1 MCKFACKYS
10 CEFALFCKSF
20 RGELVAVKSIFSKN
34 NIFIRM
40 RSISPALR
48 WALVGF
54 CFSMLGNQ
62 AYEGSVLPS
71 IIIVGLPAWVIGF
84 RKTFMTVADFLSPC
98 SGWIVDKLGGFR
110 ALAMTEGVE
119 GVLSLLP
126 LLMPYNSLAWKWSLV
141 ALSCALLITGQ
152 VIDIASEVFE
162 VDAAGGDDGM
172 IVNYS
177 GIVSVLAS
185 VTGTLLGSPLG
196 SWIASWSIPA
206 VLIFSSVTSFAACAT
221 RFIMKQDIAQASN
234 EVEGASQDVENE
246 SQAISEEGEVSQV
259 SQENDVDSKSTSNKS
274 AAKQSA
280 NSLLKSKIML
290 LAGSLLVAF
299 IPACSVSYILLGLG
313 NQYGSKSLTILYIF
327 TGVGSVLASV
337 LYAHSSQKLGLRK
350 VAILGIA
357 VSLVAYCLMFSSL
370 LPVMWVAFFLEAIGG
385 MLLVEPIIVARQI
398 LFKGSSLAKFS
409 GWARLAFAIGAT
421 SGSWIGFIFSSALQ
435 WHLLP
440 ILALIFTAGLLAVLP
455 QLPNTSYARD

>member
-1 MCKFACKYS
+1 M
-10 CEFALFCKSF
+10 
-20 RGELVAVKSIFSKN
+20 KSIFSKN

-126 LLMPYNSLAWKWSLV
+126 LLMFGSSAWKWSLV

-221 RFIMKQDIAQASN
+221 RFIMKQDIAQASC
-234 EVEGASQDVENE
+234 EVEEVSQDVENE

-259 SQENDVDSKSTSNKS
+259 SQVSKENDVDSKSTSNKS

-280 NSLLKSKIML
+280 NPSLKSKIML

-299 IPACSVSYILLGLG
+299 IPACSVSYILLGIG
-313 NQYGSKSLTILYIF
+313 KQYGSNSLTILYIF

-357 VSLVAYCLMFSSL
+357 VSLAAYCLMFINL
-370 LPVMWVAFFLEAIGG
+370 LPMMCFAFLLEAIGG

-398 LFKGSSLAKFS
+398 LFKGSALAKFS

-421 SGSWIGFIFSSALQ
+421 TGSWIGFAFSSTFQ
-435 WHLLP
+435 WQLLP
-440 ILALIFTAGLLAVLP
+440 ILALIFTAGLLVVLP
-455 QLPNTSYARD
+455 QLPNMSYAD

>member
-1 MCKFACKYS
+1 M
-10 CEFALFCKSF
+10 
-20 RGELVAVKSIFSKN
+20 KSIFSKN

-126 LLMPYNSLAWKWSLV
+126 LLMFGSPAWKWSLV

-221 RFIMKQDIAQASN
+221 RFIMKQDIAQASCV
-234 EVEGASQDVENE
+234 VEGASQDVENE

-259 SQENDVDSKSTSNKS
+259 SQENDVDNKSTV
-274 AAKQSA
+274 KQSA
-280 NSLLKSKIML
+280 NPLLKSKIML

-313 NQYGSKSLTILYIF
+313 KQYGSNSLTILYIF
-327 TGVGSVLASV
+327 AGVGSVLASV

-357 VSLVAYCLMFSSL
+357 VSLLAYCLMFINL
-370 LPVMWVAFFLEAIGG
+370 LPMMCFAFLLEAIGG

-398 LFKGSSLAKFS
+398 LFKGSTLAKFS

-421 SGSWIGFIFSSALQ
+421 TGSWIGFAFSSTFQ
-435 WHLLP
+435 WQLLP
-440 ILALIFTAGLLAVLP
+440 ILALIFTAGLLVVLP
-455 QLPNTSYARD
+455 QLPNTSYAVLA

>member
-1 MCKFACKYS
+1 M
-10 CEFALFCKSF
+10 
-20 RGELVAVKSIFSKN
+20 KSIFSKN

-126 LLMPYNSLAWKWSLV
+126 LLMLGSPAWKWSLV

-177 GIVSVLAS
+177 GIVSILAS
-185 VTGTLLGSPLG
+185 ITGTLLGSPLG

-221 RFIMKQDIAQASN
+221 RFIMKQDIAQASC
-234 EVEGASQDVENE
+234 EVAEAQQEVENE
-246 SQAISEEGEVSQV
+246 SQELQESQTEL
-259 SQENDVDSKSTSNKS
+259 ENKADSKSADNQSKV
-274 AAKQSA
+274 KQSA
-280 NSLLKSKIML
+280 NPLLKSKIML

-299 IPACSVSYILLGLG
+299 IPACSVSYILLGIG
-313 NQYGSKSLTILYIF
+313 KQYGSESLTILYIF

-357 VSLVAYCLMFSSL
+357 VSLLAYCFMFINL
-370 LPVMWVAFFLEAIGG
+370 LPIMCFAFLLEAIGG

-398 LFKGSSLAKFS
+398 LFKGSTLAKFS

-421 SGSWIGFIFSSALQ
+421 TGSWIGFAFSSTFQ
-435 WHLLP
+435 WQLLP
-440 ILALIFTAGLLAVLP
+440 ILALIFTAGLLVVLP
-455 QLPNTSYARD
+455 QLPNTSYAD

>member
-1 MCKFACKYS
+1 M
-10 CEFALFCKSF
+10 
-20 RGELVAVKSIFSKN
+20 KSIFSKN

-110 ALAMTEGVE
+110 ALAMAEGVE

-126 LLMPYNSLAWKWSLV
+126 LLMFGSPVWKWSLV

-185 VTGTLLGSPLG
+185 ITGTLLGSPLG

-206 VLIFSSVTSFAACAT
+206 VLIFSSVTSFAACVT

-234 EVEGASQDVENE
+234 EVEEASQDVEEASQHLQEESLENE
-246 SQAISEEGEVSQV
+246 VA
-259 SQENDVDSKSTSNKS
+259 NKS

-280 NSLLKSKIML
+280 SPSLKSKIML

-299 IPACSVSYILLGLG
+299 IPACSVSYILLGIG
-313 NQYGSKSLTILYIF
+313 KQYSSQSLTILYIF

-357 VSLVAYCLMFSSL
+357 VSLLAYCLMFINL
-370 LPVMWVAFFLEAIGG
+370 LPMMCFAFFLQAIGG

-398 LFKGSSLAKFS
+398 LFKGSTLAKFS

-421 SGSWIGFIFSSALQ
+421 TGSWIGFVFSSLLQ
-435 WHLLP
+435 WQLLP
-440 ILALIFTAGLLAVLP
+440 ILALIFTAGLLVVLP
-455 QLPNTSYARD
+455 QLPNTRYAD

>member
-1 MCKFACKYS
+1 
-10 CEFALFCKSF
+10 
-20 RGELVAVKSIFSKN
+20 
-34 NIFIRM
+34 M

-48 WALVGF
+48 WALIGF

-126 LLMPYNSLAWKWSLV
+126 LLMLGSPAWKWSLV

-221 RFIMKQDIAQASN
+221 RFIMKQDISQASC
-234 EVEGASQDVENE
+234 EVEQEVQASCEVDEVSNERVVESPESQD
-246 SQAISEEGEVSQV
+246 
-259 SQENDVDSKSTSNKS
+259 SQEKQENQENQEKQTELENISDSKSASKQSTSNQSTIKKS
-274 AAKQSA
+274 ANPS
-280 NSLLKSKIML
+280 LKSKIML
-290 LAGSLLVAF
+290 LLGSLLVAF
-299 IPACSVSYILLGLG
+299 IPACSVSYILLGIG
-313 NQYGSKSLTILYIF
+313 KQYTSNSLTILYIF

-350 VAILGIA
+350 VAILGIV
-357 VSLVAYCLMFSSL
+357 VSLAAYCLMFINL
-370 LPVMWVAFFLEAIGG
+370 LPMMCFAFLLEAIGG

-398 LFKGSSLAKFS
+398 LFKGSTLAKFS

-421 SGSWIGFIFSSALQ
+421 SGSWIGFAFSSTFQ
-435 WHLLP
+435 WQFLP
-440 ILALIFTAGLLAVLP
+440 ILALIFTAGLLVVLP
-455 QLPNTSYARD
+455 QLPNTSYATD

>member
-1 MCKFACKYS
+1 MKAIGK
-10 CEFALFCKSF
+10 
-20 RGELVAVKSIFSKN
+20 RN

-119 GVLSLLP
+119 GVLGLLP
-126 LLMPYNSLAWKWSLV
+126 LLMLGSPAWKWSLV

-162 VDAAGGDDGM
+162 VDAAGGDDSM

-177 GIVSVLAS
+177 GIVSILAS
-185 VTGTLLGSPLG
+185 ITGTLLGSPLG

-221 RFIMKQDIAQASN
+221 RFIMKQDIAQASCVEE
-234 EVEGASQDVENE
+234 EVPQDAEEVSQE
-246 SQAISEEGEVSQV
+246 SQATQV
-259 SQENDVDSKSTSNKS
+259 NSIDSKSTD
-274 AAKQSA
+274 KQST
-280 NSLLKSKIML
+280 NPSLKSKIML

-299 IPACSVSYILLGLG
+299 IPACSVSYILLGIG
-313 NQYGSKSLTILYIF
+313 KQYSSQSLTILYIF

-357 VSLVAYCLMFSSL
+357 VSLLAYCLMFINL
-370 LPVMWVAFFLEAIGG
+370 LPMMCFAFFLQAIGG

-398 LFKGSSLAKFS
+398 LFKGSALAKFS

-421 SGSWIGFIFSSALQ
+421 TGSWIGFAFSSTCQ
-435 WHLLP
+435 WQLLP
-440 ILALIFTAGLLAVLP
+440 ILALIFTAGLIVVLP
-455 QLPNTSYARD
+455 QLPNTSYAALA

>member
-1 MCKFACKYS
+1 M
-10 CEFALFCKSF
+10 
-20 RGELVAVKSIFSKN
+20 KSIFSKN

-126 LLMPYNSLAWKWSLV
+126 LLMLGSPAWKWSLV

-162 VDAAGGDDGM
+162 VDAAGGDDSM

-185 VTGTLLGSPLG
+185 ITGTLLGSPLG
-196 SWIASWSIPA
+196 SWIASWSVPA

-221 RFIMKQDIAQASN
+221 RFIMKQDIARVSCEVGEGSNETN
-234 EVEGASQDVENE
+234 EVEEASQDAENE
-246 SQAISEEGEVSQV
+246 SQ
-259 SQENDVDSKSTSNKS
+259 ENQANDATNKSTS
-274 AAKQSA
+274 KQST
-280 NSLLKSKIML
+280 NPSLKSKIML

-313 NQYGSKSLTILYIF
+313 KQYGSQSLTILYIF

-350 VAILGIA
+350 VAILGII
-357 VSLVAYCLMFSSL
+357 VSLAAYCFMFINL
-370 LPVMWVAFFLEAIGG
+370 LPIMCFAFLLEAIGG

-398 LFKGSSLAKFS
+398 LFKGSALAKFS

-421 SGSWIGFIFSSALQ
+421 TGSWIGFAFSSTFQ
-435 WHLLP
+435 WQLLP
-440 ILALIFTAGLLAVLP
+440 ILALIFTAGLLVVLP
-455 QLPNTSYARD
+455 QLPNTSYAD

>member
-1 MCKFACKYS
+1 MKAIGK
-10 CEFALFCKSF
+10 
-20 RGELVAVKSIFSKN
+20 RN

-126 LLMPYNSLAWKWSLV
+126 LLMLGSPAWKWSLV

-221 RFIMKQDIAQASN
+221 RFIMKQDISQASC
-234 EVEGASQDVENE
+234 VEEEASQDVENE

-259 SQENDVDSKSTSNKS
+259 LQENDVANKS

-280 NSLLKSKIML
+280 NPLLKSKIML

-299 IPACSVSYILLGLG
+299 IPACSVSYILLGIG
-313 NQYGSKSLTILYIF
+313 KQYGSQSLTILYIF

-337 LYAHSSQKLGLRK
+337 LYADSSQKLGLRK
-350 VAILGIA
+350 VAILGIV
-357 VSLVAYCLMFSSL
+357 VSLVAYCLMFINL
-370 LPVMWVAFFLEAIGG
+370 LPMMCFALFLQAIGG

-398 LFKGSSLAKFS
+398 LFKGSALAKFS

-421 SGSWIGFIFSSALQ
+421 SGSWIGFAFLSTFQ
-435 WHLLP
+435 WQLLP
-440 ILALIFTAGLLAVLP
+440 ILALIFTAGLLVVLP
-455 QLPNTSYARD
+455 QLPNNSYTRN

>member
-1 MCKFACKYS
+1 MKT
-10 CEFALFCKSF
+10 
-20 RGELVAVKSIFSKN
+20 IFSKD

-126 LLMPYNSLAWKWSLV
+126 LLMFGSPAWKWSLV

-177 GIVSVLAS
+177 GVVSILAS

-234 EVEGASQDVENE
+234 EVEEASQDVENE
-246 SQAISEEGEVSQV
+246 SQAISEEGEVSQVSQV

-280 NSLLKSKIML
+280 NPSLKSKIML

-313 NQYGSKSLTILYIF
+313 KQYGSKSLTILYIF

-357 VSLVAYCLMFSSL
+357 VSLLAYCLMFINL
-370 LPVMWVAFFLEAIGG
+370 LPMMCFAFFLEAIGG

-398 LFKGSSLAKFS
+398 LFKGSALAKFS

-421 SGSWIGFIFSSALQ
+421 TGSWIGFAFSSTFQ
-435 WHLLP
+435 WQLLP
-440 ILALIFTAGLLAVLP
+440 ILALIFTAGLLVVLP
-455 QLPNTSYARD
+455 QLPNTSYVTD

>member
-1 MCKFACKYS
+1 
-10 CEFALFCKSF
+10 
-20 RGELVAVKSIFSKN
+20 
-34 NIFIRM
+34 M

-126 LLMPYNSLAWKWSLV
+126 LLMLGSPAWKWSLV

-177 GIVSVLAS
+177 GIVSILAS
-185 VTGTLLGSPLG
+185 ITGTLLGSPLG

-221 RFIMKQDIAQASN
+221 RFIMKQDIAQASC
-234 EVEGASQDVENE
+234 EVAEAPQ
-246 SQAISEEGEVSQV
+246 VSQV
-259 SQENDVDSKSTSNKS
+259 SQENDVANKSTV
-274 AAKQSA
+274 KQSA
-280 NSLLKSKIML
+280 NPLLKSKIML

-313 NQYGSKSLTILYIF
+313 KQYGSNSLTILYIF

-337 LYAHSSQKLGLRK
+337 LYAHSSQKLGLRE
-350 VAILGIA
+350 VAILGII
-357 VSLVAYCLMFSSL
+357 VSAFAYCFMFINL
-370 LPVMWVAFFLEAIGG
+370 LPIMCFAFLLEAIGG

-398 LFKGSSLAKFS
+398 LFKGSTLAKFS

-421 SGSWIGFIFSSALQ
+421 TGSWIGFAFSSTFQ
-435 WHLLP
+435 WQLLP
-440 ILALIFTAGLLAVLP
+440 ILALIFTAGLLVVLP
-455 QLPNTSYARD
+455 QLPNTSYAD

>member
-1 MCKFACKYS
+1 M
-10 CEFALFCKSF
+10 
-20 RGELVAVKSIFSKN
+20 VAVKSIFSKN

-126 LLMPYNSLAWKWSLV
+126 LLMFGSPAWKWSLV

-162 VDAAGGDDGM
+162 VDAAGGDDSM

-177 GIVSVLAS
+177 GIVSILAS
-185 VTGTLLGSPLG
+185 ITGTLLGSPLG

-221 RFIMKQDIAQASN
+221 RFIMKQDIAQASC
-234 EVEGASQDVENE
+234 VEEEASQDVENE
-246 SQAISEEGEVSQV
+246 SQE
-259 SQENDVDSKSTSNKS
+259 SQESQANDVTNKSTS
-274 AAKQSA
+274 KQST
-280 NSLLKSKIML
+280 NPHLKSKIIL

-299 IPACSVSYILLGLG
+299 IPACSVSYILLGIG
-313 NQYGSKSLTILYIF
+313 KQYGSQSLTILYIF
-327 TGVGSVLASV
+327 TGIGSVLASV

-350 VAILGIA
+350 IAVLGIV
-357 VSLVAYCLMFSSL
+357 VSLLAYCLMFINL
-370 LPVMWVAFFLEAIGG
+370 LPIMCFALFLQAIGG

-398 LFKGSSLAKFS
+398 LFKGSTLAKFS

-421 SGSWIGFIFSSALQ
+421 TGSWIGFAFSSTFQ
-435 WHLLP
+435 WQLLP
-440 ILALIFTAGLLAVLP
+440 ILALIFTVGLLAVLP
-455 QLPNTSYARD
+455 QLPNTSYARN

>member
-1 MCKFACKYS
+1 MKT
-10 CEFALFCKSF
+10 
-20 RGELVAVKSIFSKN
+20 IFSKD

-126 LLMPYNSLAWKWSLV
+126 LLMLGSPAWKWSLV

-162 VDAAGGDDGM
+162 VDAAGGNDGM

-221 RFIMKQDIAQASN
+221 RFIMKQDISQASC
-234 EVEGASQDVENE
+234 VEEEASQDVENE
-246 SQAISEEGEVSQV
+246 SQEN
-259 SQENDVDSKSTSNKS
+259 QEKQTELENKADSKSADNQSTIKKS
-274 AAKQSA
+274 ANPSF
-280 NSLLKSKIML
+280 KSKIML

-313 NQYGSKSLTILYIF
+313 KQYGSKSLTILYIF
-327 TGVGSVLASV
+327 SGVGSVLASV

-350 VAILGIA
+350 IAVLGIV
-357 VSLVAYCLMFSSL
+357 VSLLAYCFMFSSL
-370 LPVMWVAFFLEAIGG
+370 LPIMWVAFFLESIGG

-398 LFKGSSLAKFS
+398 LFKGSALAKFS

-421 SGSWIGFIFSSALQ
+421 TGSWIGFAFSSTFQ

-455 QLPNTSYARD
+455 QLPNTSYAALA

>member
-1 MCKFACKYS
+1 M
-10 CEFALFCKSF
+10 
-20 RGELVAVKSIFSKN
+20 KSIFSKN

-126 LLMPYNSLAWKWSLV
+126 LLMFGSSAWKWSLV

-206 VLIFSSVTSFAACAT
+206 VLVFSSVTSFAACAT
-221 RFIMKQDIAQASN
+221 RFIMKQDIAQASC
-234 EVEGASQDVENE
+234 EVEEVSQDVENE
-246 SQAISEEGEVSQV
+246 SQAISEEGEVSQVSQV

-280 NSLLKSKIML
+280 NPSLKSKIML

-299 IPACSVSYILLGLG
+299 IPACSVSYILLGIG
-313 NQYGSKSLTILYIF
+313 KQYGSQSLTMLYIF

-357 VSLVAYCLMFSSL
+357 VSLAAYCFMFINL
-370 LPVMWVAFFLEAIGG
+370 LPMMCFAFLLEAIGG

-398 LFKGSSLAKFS
+398 LFKGSALAKFS

-421 SGSWIGFIFSSALQ
+421 TGSWIGFAFSSTFQ
-435 WHLLP
+435 WQLLP
-440 ILALIFTAGLLAVLP
+440 ILALIFTAGLLVVLP
-455 QLPNTSYARD
+455 QLPNTSYAD

>member
-1 MCKFACKYS
+1 
-10 CEFALFCKSF
+10 
-20 RGELVAVKSIFSKN
+20 
-34 NIFIRM
+34 M

-110 ALAMTEGVE
+110 ALAITEGVE

-126 LLMPYNSLAWKWSLV
+126 LLMLGSPAWKWSLV

-177 GIVSVLAS
+177 GIVSILAS
-185 VTGTLLGSPLG
+185 ITGTLLGSPLG

-221 RFIMKQDIAQASN
+221 RFIMKQDIAQASC
-234 EVEGASQDVENE
+234 EVAEAQQEVENE
-246 SQAISEEGEVSQV
+246 SQELQESQTEL
-259 SQENDVDSKSTSNKS
+259 ENKADSKSADNQSKV
-274 AAKQSA
+274 KQSA
-280 NSLLKSKIML
+280 NPLLKSKIML

-313 NQYGSKSLTILYIF
+313 KQYGSKSLTILYIF

-357 VSLVAYCLMFSSL
+357 VSLLAYCLMFINL
-370 LPVMWVAFFLEAIGG
+370 LPIMCFAFLLEAIGG

-398 LFKGSSLAKFS
+398 LFKGSTLAKFS

-421 SGSWIGFIFSSALQ
+421 TGSWIGFAFSSTFQ
-435 WHLLP
+435 WQLLP
-440 ILALIFTAGLLAVLP
+440 ILALIFTAGLLVVLP
-455 QLPNTSYARD
+455 QLPNTSYAD

>member
-1 MCKFACKYS
+1 MKT
-10 CEFALFCKSF
+10 
-20 RGELVAVKSIFSKN
+20 IFSKD

-126 LLMPYNSLAWKWSLV
+126 LLMLGSPAWKWSLV

-246 SQAISEEGEVSQV
+246 SQAISEEGEVSQ
-259 SQENDVDSKSTSNKS
+259 ENDVANKST
-274 AAKQSA
+274 AKQSV
-280 NSLLKSKIML
+280 NPLLKSKIML

-313 NQYGSKSLTILYIF
+313 KQYGSNSLTILYIF

-357 VSLVAYCLMFSSL
+357 VSLLAYCLMFINL
-370 LPVMWVAFFLEAIGG
+370 LPMMCFAFLLEAIGG

-398 LFKGSSLAKFS
+398 LFKGSTLAKFS

-421 SGSWIGFIFSSALQ
+421 TGSWIGFAFSSTFQ
-435 WHLLP
+435 WQLLP
-440 ILALIFTAGLLAVLP
+440 ILALIFTAGLLIVLP
-455 QLPNTSYARD
+455 QLPNTSYVTD

>member
-1 MCKFACKYS
+1 MKAIGK
-10 CEFALFCKSF
+10 
-20 RGELVAVKSIFSKN
+20 RN

-119 GVLSLLP
+119 GVLGLLP
-126 LLMPYNSLAWKWSLV
+126 LLMFGSPAWKWSLV

-162 VDAAGGDDGM
+162 VDAAGGDDSM

-177 GIVSVLAS
+177 GIVSILAS
-185 VTGTLLGSPLG
+185 ITGTLLGSPLG

-206 VLIFSSVTSFAACAT
+206 VLIFSSVTSFTACAT
-221 RFIMKQDIAQASN
+221 RFIMKQDIAQASCVEE
-234 EVEGASQDVENE
+234 EVPQDAEEVSQE
-246 SQAISEEGEVSQV
+246 SQATQV
-259 SQENDVDSKSTSNKS
+259 NSIDSKSTD
-274 AAKQSA
+274 KQST
-280 NSLLKSKIML
+280 NPSLKSKIML

-299 IPACSVSYILLGLG
+299 IPACSVSYILLGIG
-313 NQYGSKSLTILYIF
+313 KQYSSQSLTILYIF

-357 VSLVAYCLMFSSL
+357 VSLLAYCLMFINL
-370 LPVMWVAFFLEAIGG
+370 LPMMCFAFFLQAIGG

-398 LFKGSSLAKFS
+398 LFKGSALAKFS

-421 SGSWIGFIFSSALQ
+421 TGSWIGFAFSSTCQ
-435 WHLLP
+435 WQLLP
-440 ILALIFTAGLLAVLP
+440 ILALIFTAGLIVVLP
-455 QLPNTSYARD
+455 QLPNTSYAALA

>member
-1 MCKFACKYS
+1 MIT
-10 CEFALFCKSF
+10 
-20 RGELVAVKSIFSKN
+20 VKSIFSKN

-126 LLMPYNSLAWKWSLV
+126 LLMLGSPAWKWSLV

-162 VDAAGGDDGM
+162 VDAAGGDDSM

-177 GIVSVLAS
+177 GIVSILAS
-185 VTGTLLGSPLG
+185 ITGTLLGSPLG

-221 RFIMKQDIAQASN
+221 RFIMKQDIAQASC
-234 EVEGASQDVENE
+234 VEEEASCDVENG
-246 SQAISEEGEVSQV
+246 SQAISEEGEVSQE
-259 SQENDVDSKSTSNKS
+259 SQANDVINKS
-274 AAKQSA
+274 ASKQSA
-280 NSLLKSKIML
+280 NSHLKSKLML
-290 LAGSLLVAF
+290 LLGSLLVAF
-299 IPACSVSYILLGLG
+299 IPACSVSYILLGFG
-313 NQYGSKSLTILYIF
+313 KQYGSKSLTILYIF
-327 TGVGSVLASV
+327 SGVGSVLASV

-357 VSLVAYCLMFSSL
+357 VSLVAYCLMFSSI
-370 LPVMWVAFFLEAIGG
+370 LPMMCFAFFLESIGG

-398 LFKGSSLAKFS
+398 LFKGNMLAKFS

-421 SGSWIGFIFSSALQ
+421 TGSWIGFAFSSTLQ
-435 WHLLP
+435 WQLLP
-440 ILALIFTAGLLAVLP
+440 ILALIFSAGLLVVLP
-455 QLPNTSYARD
+455 QLPNTSYVD

>member
-1 MCKFACKYS
+1 
-10 CEFALFCKSF
+10 
-20 RGELVAVKSIFSKN
+20 
-34 NIFIRM
+34 M

-110 ALAMTEGVE
+110 ALAITEGVE

-126 LLMPYNSLAWKWSLV
+126 LLMLGSPAWKWSLV

-177 GIVSVLAS
+177 GIVSILAS
-185 VTGTLLGSPLG
+185 ITGTLLGSPLG

-221 RFIMKQDIAQASN
+221 RFIMKQDIAQASC
-234 EVEGASQDVENE
+234 EVAEAQQEVENE
-246 SQAISEEGEVSQV
+246 SQELQESQTEL
-259 SQENDVDSKSTSNKS
+259 ENKADSKSADNQSKV
-274 AAKQSA
+274 KQSA
-280 NSLLKSKIML
+280 NPLLKSKIML

-313 NQYGSKSLTILYIF
+313 KQYGSKSLTILYIF

-357 VSLVAYCLMFSSL
+357 VSLLAYCLMFINL
-370 LPVMWVAFFLEAIGG
+370 LPIMCFAFLLEAIGG

-398 LFKGSSLAKFS
+398 LFKGSTLAKFS

-421 SGSWIGFIFSSALQ
+421 TGSWIGFAFSSTFQ
-435 WHLLP
+435 WQLLP
-440 ILALIFTAGLLAVLP
+440 ILALIFTAGLLVVLP
-455 QLPNTSYARD
+455 QLPNTSYAVLA

>member
-1 MCKFACKYS
+1 M
-10 CEFALFCKSF
+10 
-20 RGELVAVKSIFSKN
+20 KSIFSKN

-126 LLMPYNSLAWKWSLV
+126 LLMLGSPAWKWSLV

-185 VTGTLLGSPLG
+185 ITGTLLGSPLG

-221 RFIMKQDIAQASN
+221 RFIMKQDIAQASC
-234 EVEGASQDVENE
+234 EVAEVQQEVENE
-246 SQAISEEGEVSQV
+246 SQELQESQTEL
-259 SQENDVDSKSTSNKS
+259 ENKADSKSADNQSKV
-274 AAKQSA
+274 KQSA
-280 NSLLKSKIML
+280 NPLLKSKIML

-313 NQYGSKSLTILYIF
+313 KQYGSKSLTILYIF

-357 VSLVAYCLMFSSL
+357 VSLLAYCLMFINL
-370 LPVMWVAFFLEAIGG
+370 LTIMCFAFLLEAIGG

-398 LFKGSSLAKFS
+398 LFKGSTLAKFS

-421 SGSWIGFIFSSALQ
+421 TGSWIGFAFSSTFQ
-435 WHLLP
+435 WQLLP
-440 ILALIFTAGLLAVLP
+440 ILALIFTAGLLFVLP
-455 QLPNTSYARD
+455 QLPNTSYAALE

>member
-1 MCKFACKYS
+1 MKT
-10 CEFALFCKSF
+10 
-20 RGELVAVKSIFSKN
+20 IFSKD

-126 LLMPYNSLAWKWSLV
+126 LLMLGSPAWKWSLV

-234 EVEGASQDVENE
+234 EVEGVSQDVENE

-259 SQENDVDSKSTSNKS
+259 SQENDVANKST
-274 AAKQSA
+274 AKQSV
-280 NSLLKSKIML
+280 NPLLKSKIML

-313 NQYGSKSLTILYIF
+313 KQYGSNSLTILYIF

-357 VSLVAYCLMFSSL
+357 VSLLAYCLMFINL
-370 LPVMWVAFFLEAIGG
+370 LPMMCFAFLLEAIGG

-398 LFKGSSLAKFS
+398 LFKGSTLAKFS

-421 SGSWIGFIFSSALQ
+421 AGSWIGFAFSSTFQ
-435 WHLLP
+435 WQLLP
-440 ILALIFTAGLLAVLP
+440 ILALIFTAGLLIVLP
-455 QLPNTSYARD
+455 QLPNTSYVTD

>member
-1 MCKFACKYS
+1 
-10 CEFALFCKSF
+10 
-20 RGELVAVKSIFSKN
+20 
-34 NIFIRM
+34 M

-98 SGWIVDKLGGFR
+98 SGWIVDKFGGFR

-126 LLMPYNSLAWKWSLV
+126 LLMLGSPAWKWSLV

-177 GIVSVLAS
+177 GIVSILAS
-185 VTGTLLGSPLG
+185 ITGTLLGSPLG

-221 RFIMKQDIAQASN
+221 RFIMKQDIAQASCA
-234 EVEGASQDVENE
+234 EEEALQDVENE
-246 SQAISEEGEVSQV
+246 SQE
-259 SQENDVDSKSTSNKS
+259 SQENQEKQTELENKADSKS

-280 NSLLKSKIML
+280 NPSLKSKIML

-327 TGVGSVLASV
+327 SGVGSVLASV

-357 VSLVAYCLMFSSL
+357 VSLLAYFFMFSSL
-370 LPVMWVAFFLEAIGG
+370 LPIMWVAFFLESIGG

-398 LFKGSSLAKFS
+398 LFKGSTLAKFS

-421 SGSWIGFIFSSALQ
+421 SGSWIGFAFSSTFQ
-435 WHLLP
+435 WQLLP
-440 ILALIFTAGLLAVLP
+440 ILALIFTAGLLVVLP
-455 QLPNTSYARD
+455 QLPNTSYAD

>member
-1 MCKFACKYS
+1 M
-10 CEFALFCKSF
+10 
-20 RGELVAVKSIFSKN
+20 VAVKSIFSKN

-126 LLMPYNSLAWKWSLV
+126 LLMFGSSAWKWSLV

-177 GIVSVLAS
+177 GVVSVLAS

-234 EVEGASQDVENE
+234 EAGEGSNETNEVEESSQDAENE
-246 SQAISEEGEVSQV
+246 SQE
-259 SQENDVDSKSTSNKS
+259 SQENDVANKSASNKSTS
-274 AAKQSA
+274 KQSA
-280 NSLLKSKIML
+280 NPSLKSKIML

-299 IPACSVSYILLGLG
+299 IPACSVSYILLGIG
-313 NQYGSKSLTILYIF
+313 KQYSSQSLTILYIF

-350 VAILGIA
+350 VAILGIV
-357 VSLVAYCLMFSSL
+357 VSLLAYCLMFINL
-370 LPVMWVAFFLEAIGG
+370 LPMMCFAFFLEAIGG

-398 LFKGSSLAKFS
+398 LFKGSALAKFS

-421 SGSWIGFIFSSALQ
+421 TGSWIGFAFSSAFQ
-435 WHLLP
+435 WQLLP
-440 ILALIFTAGLLAVLP
+440 ILALIFTAGLLVVLP
-455 QLPNTSYARD
+455 QLPNTSYDRN

>member
-1 MCKFACKYS
+1 M
-10 CEFALFCKSF
+10 
-20 RGELVAVKSIFSKN
+20 VAVKSIFSKN

-126 LLMPYNSLAWKWSLV
+126 LLMFGSPAWKWSLV

-177 GIVSVLAS
+177 GIVSILAS
-185 VTGTLLGSPLG
+185 VTGTLLGSPLV

-234 EVEGASQDVENE
+234 EIEEKVQVSNEVEEASQE
-246 SQAISEEGEVSQV
+246 
-259 SQENDVDSKSTSNKS
+259 SQENQEKQTELENKADSKST
-274 AAKQSA
+274 AKQST
-280 NSLLKSKIML
+280 NPLLKSKIML

-313 NQYGSKSLTILYIF
+313 KQYGSKSLTILYIF

-350 VAILGIA
+350 VAILGIV
-357 VSLVAYCLMFSSL
+357 VSLLAYCLMFINL
-370 LPVMWVAFFLEAIGG
+370 LPMMCFAFLLEAIGG

-398 LFKGSSLAKFS
+398 LFKGSALAKFS

-421 SGSWIGFIFSSALQ
+421 TGSWIGFAFSSAFQ
-435 WHLLP
+435 WQLLP
-440 ILALIFTAGLLAVLP
+440 ILALIFTAGLLVVLP
-455 QLPNTSYARD
+455 QLPNTSYDRN

>member
-1 MCKFACKYS
+1 M
-10 CEFALFCKSF
+10 
-20 RGELVAVKSIFSKN
+20 KSIFSKN

-126 LLMPYNSLAWKWSLV
+126 LLMLGSTAWKWSLV

-177 GIVSVLAS
+177 GIVSILAS
-185 VTGTLLGSPLG
+185 ITGTLLGSPLG

-221 RFIMKQDIAQASN
+221 RFIMKQDIAQASC
-234 EVEGASQDVENE
+234 EVAEAQQEVENE
-246 SQAISEEGEVSQV
+246 SQELQESQTEL
-259 SQENDVDSKSTSNKS
+259 ENKADSKSADNQSKV
-274 AAKQSA
+274 KQSA
-280 NSLLKSKIML
+280 NPLLKSKIML

-313 NQYGSKSLTILYIF
+313 KQYGSKSLTILYIF
-327 TGVGSVLASV
+327 TGVGSVLASI

-357 VSLVAYCLMFSSL
+357 VSLLAYCLMFINL
-370 LPVMWVAFFLEAIGG
+370 LPIMCFAFLLEAIGG

-398 LFKGSSLAKFS
+398 LFKGSTLAKFS

-421 SGSWIGFIFSSALQ
+421 TGSWIGFAFSSTFQ
-435 WHLLP
+435 WQLLP
-440 ILALIFTAGLLAVLP
+440 ILALIFTAGLLVVLP
-455 QLPNTSYARD
+455 QLPNTSYAD

>member
-1 MCKFACKYS
+1 M
-10 CEFALFCKSF
+10 
-20 RGELVAVKSIFSKN
+20 KSIFSKN

-126 LLMPYNSLAWKWSLV
+126 LLMLGSPAWKWSLV

-221 RFIMKQDIAQASN
+221 RFIMKQDIAQASCDVA
-234 EVEGASQDVENE
+234 EAQQDVENE
-246 SQAISEEGEVSQV
+246 SQE
-259 SQENDVDSKSTSNKS
+259 SQESQEKQTELENKADSKSADNQSKV
-274 AAKQSA
+274 KQSA
-280 NSLLKSKIML
+280 NPLLKSKIML

-313 NQYGSKSLTILYIF
+313 KQYGSNSLTILYIF

-350 VAILGIA
+350 VAILGII
-357 VSLVAYCLMFSSL
+357 VSAFAYCFMFINL
-370 LPVMWVAFFLEAIGG
+370 LPIMCFAFLLEAIGG

-398 LFKGSSLAKFS
+398 LFKGSTLAKFS

-421 SGSWIGFIFSSALQ
+421 TGSWIGFAFSSTFQ
-435 WHLLP
+435 WQLLP
-440 ILALIFTAGLLAVLP
+440 ILALIFTAGLLVVLP
-455 QLPNTSYARD
+455 QLPNTSYAD

>member
-1 MCKFACKYS
+1 M
-10 CEFALFCKSF
+10 
-20 RGELVAVKSIFSKN
+20 VAVKSIFSKN

-40 RSISPALR
+40 RFISPALR

-98 SGWIVDKLGGFR
+98 SGWLVDKLGGFR

-126 LLMPYNSLAWKWSLV
+126 LLMFGSPAWKWSLV

-162 VDAAGGDDGM
+162 VDAAGGDDSM

-177 GIVSVLAS
+177 GIVSILAS
-185 VTGTLLGSPLG
+185 ITGTLLGSPLG

-234 EVEGASQDVENE
+234 EVEEASQDVENE
-246 SQAISEEGEVSQV
+246 SSE
-259 SQENDVDSKSTSNKS
+259 SQENRESQESQENQANDVSKKSTS
-274 AAKQSA
+274 KQST
-280 NSLLKSKIML
+280 NPLLKSKIML
-290 LAGSLLVAF
+290 LLGSLLVAF
-299 IPACSVSYILLGLG
+299 IPACSVSYILLGIG
-313 NQYGSKSLTILYIF
+313 KQYSSQSLTILYIF

-337 LYAHSSQKLGLRK
+337 LYAHFSQKLGLRK

-357 VSLVAYCLMFSSL
+357 VSLLAYCLMFINL
-370 LPVMWVAFFLEAIGG
+370 LPMMCFAFFLQAIGG

-398 LFKGSSLAKFS
+398 LFKGSALAKFS

-421 SGSWIGFIFSSALQ
+421 SGSWIGFVFSSTLQ
-435 WHLLP
+435 WQLLP
-440 ILALIFTAGLLAVLP
+440 ILALIFTAGLLFVLP
-455 QLPNTSYARD
+455 QLPNTRYAD

>member
-1 MCKFACKYS
+1 M
-10 CEFALFCKSF
+10 
-20 RGELVAVKSIFSKN
+20 KSIFSKN

-126 LLMPYNSLAWKWSLV
+126 LLIPCSSPAWKWSLV

-162 VDAAGGDDGM
+162 VDAAGGDDSM

-177 GIVSVLAS
+177 GIVSILAS
-185 VTGTLLGSPLG
+185 ITGTLLGSPLG

-221 RFIMKQDIAQASN
+221 RFIMKQDISQASN
-234 EVEGASQDVENE
+234 E
-246 SQAISEEGEVSQV
+246 
-259 SQENDVDSKSTSNKS
+259 SQEDKEDKEDKENQAELENNAGSKS
-274 AAKQSA
+274 AANESAAKESA
-280 NSLLKSKIML
+280 NPSLKSKIML

-313 NQYGSKSLTILYIF
+313 KQYGSQSLTILYIF

-350 VAILGIA
+350 VAILGII
-357 VSLVAYCLMFSSL
+357 VSLAAYCFMFINL
-370 LPVMWVAFFLEAIGG
+370 LPIMCFAFLLEAIGG

-398 LFKGSSLAKFS
+398 LFKGSALAKFS

-421 SGSWIGFIFSSALQ
+421 TGSWIGFAFSSTFQ
-435 WHLLP
+435 WQLLP
-440 ILALIFTAGLLAVLP
+440 ILALIFTAGLLVVLP
-455 QLPNTSYARD
+455 QLPNTSYAD

>member
-1 MCKFACKYS
+1 M
-10 CEFALFCKSF
+10 
-20 RGELVAVKSIFSKN
+20 VAVKSIFSKN

-126 LLMPYNSLAWKWSLV
+126 LLMFGSSAWKWSLV

-177 GIVSVLAS
+177 GVVSVLAS

-234 EVEGASQDVENE
+234 EAGEGSNETNEVEESSQDAENE
-246 SQAISEEGEVSQV
+246 SQE
-259 SQENDVDSKSTSNKS
+259 SQENDVANKSASNKSTS
-274 AAKQSA
+274 KQSA
-280 NSLLKSKIML
+280 NPSLKSKIML

-299 IPACSVSYILLGLG
+299 IPACSVSYILLGIG
-313 NQYGSKSLTILYIF
+313 KQYSSQSLTILYIF

-350 VAILGIA
+350 VAILGIV
-357 VSLVAYCLMFSSL
+357 VSLLAYCLMFINL
-370 LPVMWVAFFLEAIGG
+370 LPMMCFAFFLEAIGG

-398 LFKGSSLAKFS
+398 LFKGSALAKFS

-421 SGSWIGFIFSSALQ
+421 TGSWIGFAFSSAFQ
-435 WHLLP
+435 WQLLP
-440 ILALIFTAGLLAVLP
+440 ILALIFTAGLLVVLP
-455 QLPNTSYARD
+455 QLPNTSYVTD

>member
-1 MCKFACKYS
+1 M
-10 CEFALFCKSF
+10 
-20 RGELVAVKSIFSKN
+20 KSIFSKN

-126 LLMPYNSLAWKWSLV
+126 LLMLGSPAWKWSLV
-141 ALSCALLITGQ
+141 ALYCALLITGQ

-177 GIVSVLAS
+177 GIVSILAS
-185 VTGTLLGSPLG
+185 ITGTLLGSPLG

-221 RFIMKQDIAQASN
+221 RFIMKQDIAQASC
-234 EVEGASQDVENE
+234 DVAEAQQE
-246 SQAISEEGEVSQV
+246 SQEKQTEL
-259 SQENDVDSKSTSNKS
+259 ENKADFKS
-274 AAKQSA
+274 ADNQSKVKQSA
-280 NSLLKSKIML
+280 NPLLKSKIML

-313 NQYGSKSLTILYIF
+313 KQYGSNSLTILYIF

-350 VAILGIA
+350 VAILGII
-357 VSLVAYCLMFSSL
+357 VSAFAYCFMFINL
-370 LPVMWVAFFLEAIGG
+370 LPIMCFAFLLEAIGG
-385 MLLVEPIIVARQI
+385 MLLVEPIIVSRQI
-398 LFKGSSLAKFS
+398 LFKGSTLAKFS

-421 SGSWIGFIFSSALQ
+421 TGSWIGFAFSSTFQ
-435 WHLLP
+435 WQLLP
-440 ILALIFTAGLLAVLP
+440 ILALIFTAGLLFVLP
-455 QLPNTSYARD
+455 QLPNTSYAALE

>member
-1 MCKFACKYS
+1 MKT
-10 CEFALFCKSF
+10 
-20 RGELVAVKSIFSKN
+20 IFSKD

-126 LLMPYNSLAWKWSLV
+126 LLIPCSSPAWKWSLV

-196 SWIASWSIPA
+196 SWIASWSITA

-259 SQENDVDSKSTSNKS
+259 SQENDVANKST
-274 AAKQSA
+274 AKQSV
-280 NSLLKSKIML
+280 NPLLKSKIML

-313 NQYGSKSLTILYIF
+313 KQYGSNSLTILYIF

-357 VSLVAYCLMFSSL
+357 VSLLAYCLMFINL
-370 LPVMWVAFFLEAIGG
+370 LPMMCFAFLLEAIGG

-398 LFKGSSLAKFS
+398 LFKGSTLAKFS

-421 SGSWIGFIFSSALQ
+421 SGSWIGFAFSSTFQ
-435 WHLLP
+435 WQLLP
-440 ILALIFTAGLLAVLP
+440 ILALIFTAGLLIVLP
-455 QLPNTSYARD
+455 QLPNTSYVTD

>member
-1 MCKFACKYS
+1 MIT
-10 CEFALFCKSF
+10 
-20 RGELVAVKSIFSKN
+20 VKSIFSKN

-126 LLMPYNSLAWKWSLV
+126 LLMIGSPAWKWSLV

-177 GIVSVLAS
+177 GIVSILAS
-185 VTGTLLGSPLG
+185 ITGTLLGSPLG

-234 EVEGASQDVENE
+234 EVEETQQDVEEE
-246 SQAISEEGEVSQV
+246 SL
-259 SQENDVDSKSTSNKS
+259 ENDVDSKSAS
-274 AAKQSA
+274 KQSA
-280 NSLLKSKIML
+280 NPSLKSKLML
-290 LAGSLLVAF
+290 LLGSLLVAF
-299 IPACSVSYILLGLG
+299 IPACSVSYILLGFG
-313 NQYGSKSLTILYIF
+313 KQYGSKSLTILYIF
-327 TGVGSVLASV
+327 SGVGSVLASV

-357 VSLVAYCLMFSSL
+357 VSLVAYCLMFSSI
-370 LPVMWVAFFLEAIGG
+370 LPMMCFAFFLESIGG

-398 LFKGSSLAKFS
+398 LFKGNMLAKFS
-409 GWARLAFAIGAT
+409 GWARLTFAIGAT
-421 SGSWIGFIFSSALQ
+421 TGSWIGFAFSSTLQ
-435 WHLLP
+435 WQLLP
-440 ILALIFTAGLLAVLP
+440 ILALIFSAGLIVVLP
-455 QLPNTSYARD
+455 QLPNTSYVD

>member
-1 MCKFACKYS
+1 
-10 CEFALFCKSF
+10 
-20 RGELVAVKSIFSKN
+20 
-34 NIFIRM
+34 M

-48 WALVGF
+48 WALIGF

-126 LLMPYNSLAWKWSLV
+126 LFMLGSHTAWKWSLV

-162 VDAAGGDDGM
+162 VDAAGGDDSM

-185 VTGTLLGSPLG
+185 ITGTLLGSPLG
-196 SWIASWSIPA
+196 SWIASWHISA

-221 RFIMKQDIAQASN
+221 RFIMKQDISQASCEVDEVSN
-234 EVEGASQDVENE
+234 EKVVESPESQD
-246 SQAISEEGEVSQV
+246 
-259 SQENDVDSKSTSNKS
+259 SQENQEKQTELENVSDSQSASKQSTSNQSTIKKS
-274 AAKQSA
+274 ANPS
-280 NSLLKSKIML
+280 LKSKIML
-290 LAGSLLVAF
+290 LLGSLLVAF
-299 IPACSVSYILLGLG
+299 IPACSVSYILLGIG
-313 NQYGSKSLTILYIF
+313 KQYTSNSLTILYIF

-357 VSLVAYCLMFSSL
+357 VSLLSYCLMFINNLPMMCFAFL
-370 LPVMWVAFFLEAIGG
+370 LQAIGG

-398 LFKGSSLAKFS
+398 LFKGSALAKFS

-421 SGSWIGFIFSSALQ
+421 SGSWIGFAFSSTFQ
-435 WHLLP
+435 WQLLP

-455 QLPNTSYARD
+455 QLPNTSYATD

>member
-1 MCKFACKYS
+1 MHYFEKV
-10 CEFALFCKSF
+10 F
-20 RGELVAVKSIFSKN
+20 RGELVAVKTIFSKD

-126 LLMPYNSLAWKWSLV
+126 LLMLGSPAWKWSLV

-162 VDAAGGDDGM
+162 VDAAGGNDGM

-221 RFIMKQDIAQASN
+221 RFIMKQDISQASC
-234 EVEGASQDVENE
+234 VEEEASQDVENE
-246 SQAISEEGEVSQV
+246 SQEN
-259 SQENDVDSKSTSNKS
+259 QEKQTELENKADSKSADNQSTIKKS
-274 AAKQSA
+274 ANPSF
-280 NSLLKSKIML
+280 KSKIML

-313 NQYGSKSLTILYIF
+313 KQYGSKSLTILYIF
-327 TGVGSVLASV
+327 SGVGSVLASV

-350 VAILGIA
+350 IAVLGIV
-357 VSLVAYCLMFSSL
+357 VSLLAYCFMFSSL
-370 LPVMWVAFFLEAIGG
+370 LPIMWVAFFLESIGG
-385 MLLVEPIIVARQI
+385 MLLVESIIVARQI
-398 LFKGSSLAKFS
+398 LFKGSALAKFS

-421 SGSWIGFIFSSALQ
+421 TGSWIGFAFSSTFQ

-455 QLPNTSYARD
+455 QLPNTSYAALA

>member
-1 MCKFACKYS
+1 M
-10 CEFALFCKSF
+10 
-20 RGELVAVKSIFSKN
+20 KSIFSKN

-126 LLMPYNSLAWKWSLV
+126 LLMLGSPAWKWSLV

-177 GIVSVLAS
+177 GIVSILAS
-185 VTGTLLGSPLG
+185 ITGTLLGSPLG

-221 RFIMKQDIAQASN
+221 RFIMKQDIAQASC
-234 EVEGASQDVENE
+234 EVAEALQEVENE
-246 SQAISEEGEVSQV
+246 SQELQESQTEL
-259 SQENDVDSKSTSNKS
+259 ENKADSKSADNQSKV
-274 AAKQSA
+274 KQSA
-280 NSLLKSKIML
+280 NPLLKSKIML

-313 NQYGSKSLTILYIF
+313 KQYGSNSLTILYIF

-357 VSLVAYCLMFSSL
+357 VSLLAYCLMFINL
-370 LPVMWVAFFLEAIGG
+370 LPMMCFAFFLQAIGG

-398 LFKGSSLAKFS
+398 LFKGSALAKFS

-421 SGSWIGFIFSSALQ
+421 TGSWIGFAFSSTCQ
-435 WHLLP
+435 WQLLP
-440 ILALIFTAGLLAVLP
+440 ILALIFTAGLLVVLP
-455 QLPNTSYARD
+455 QLPNTSYAD

>member
-1 MCKFACKYS
+1 M
-10 CEFALFCKSF
+10 
-20 RGELVAVKSIFSKN
+20 KSIFSKN

-126 LLMPYNSLAWKWSLV
+126 LLMLGSPAWKWSLV

-177 GIVSVLAS
+177 GIVSILAS
-185 VTGTLLGSPLG
+185 ITGTLLGSPLG

-221 RFIMKQDIAQASN
+221 RFIMKQDISQASC
-234 EVEGASQDVENE
+234 EIEGAQQDVENGSQE
-246 SQAISEEGEVSQV
+246 SQE
-259 SQENDVDSKSTSNKS
+259 SQEKQTELENKADSKSADNQSKV
-274 AAKQSA
+274 KQSA
-280 NSLLKSKIML
+280 NPLLKSKIML

-313 NQYGSKSLTILYIF
+313 KQYGSKSLTILYIF

-357 VSLVAYCLMFSSL
+357 VSLLAYCLMFINL
-370 LPVMWVAFFLEAIGG
+370 LTIMCFAFLLEAIGG

-398 LFKGSSLAKFS
+398 LFKGSTLAKFS

-421 SGSWIGFIFSSALQ
+421 TGSWIGFAFSSTFQ
-435 WHLLP
+435 WQLLP
-440 ILALIFTAGLLAVLP
+440 ILALIFTAGLLVVLP
-455 QLPNTSYARD
+455 QLPNTSYAD

>member
-1 MCKFACKYS
+1 MKT
-10 CEFALFCKSF
+10 
-20 RGELVAVKSIFSKN
+20 IFSKD

-126 LLMPYNSLAWKWSLV
+126 LLMLGSPAWKWSLV

-221 RFIMKQDIAQASN
+221 RFIMRQDIAQAFC
-234 EVEGASQDVENE
+234 VEEEALQDVENE
-246 SQAISEEGEVSQV
+246 SSE
-259 SQENDVDSKSTSNKS
+259 SQENQEKQTELENKADSKSADNQSTIKKS
-274 AAKQSA
+274 ANPSF
-280 NSLLKSKIML
+280 KSKIML

-313 NQYGSKSLTILYIF
+313 KQYGSKSLTILYIF
-327 TGVGSVLASV
+327 SGVGSVLASV

-350 VAILGIA
+350 IAVLGIV
-357 VSLVAYCLMFSSL
+357 VSLLAYCFMFSSL
-370 LPVMWVAFFLEAIGG
+370 LSIMWVAFFLESIGG

-398 LFKGSSLAKFS
+398 LFKGSALAKFS

-421 SGSWIGFIFSSALQ
+421 TGSWIGFAFSSTFQ

-455 QLPNTSYARD
+455 QLPNTSYAALA

>member
-1 MCKFACKYS
+1 M
-10 CEFALFCKSF
+10 
-20 RGELVAVKSIFSKN
+20 KSIFSKN

-126 LLMPYNSLAWKWSLV
+126 LLMLGSPAWKWSLV

-177 GIVSVLAS
+177 GIVSILAS
-185 VTGTLLGSPLG
+185 ITGTLLGSPLG

-221 RFIMKQDIAQASN
+221 RFIMKQDIAQASCDVA
-234 EVEGASQDVENE
+234 EAQQDVENE
-246 SQAISEEGEVSQV
+246 SQE
-259 SQENDVDSKSTSNKS
+259 SQESQEKQTELENKADSKSADNQSKV
-274 AAKQSA
+274 KQSA
-280 NSLLKSKIML
+280 NPLLKSKIML

-313 NQYGSKSLTILYIF
+313 KQYGSNSLTILYIF

-350 VAILGIA
+350 VAILGII
-357 VSLVAYCLMFSSL
+357 VSAFAYCFMFINL
-370 LPVMWVAFFLEAIGG
+370 LPIMCFAFLLEAIGG

-398 LFKGSSLAKFS
+398 LFKSNMLAKFS

-421 SGSWIGFIFSSALQ
+421 TGSWIGFAFSSTFQ
-435 WHLLP
+435 WQLLP
-440 ILALIFTAGLLAVLP
+440 ILALIFTAGLLVVLP
-455 QLPNTSYARD
+455 QLPNTSYAD

>member
-1 MCKFACKYS
+1 M
-10 CEFALFCKSF
+10 
-20 RGELVAVKSIFSKN
+20 KSIFSKN

-126 LLMPYNSLAWKWSLV
+126 LLMFGSPAWKWSLV

-162 VDAAGGDDGM
+162 VDAAGGDDSM

-234 EVEGASQDVENE
+234 EVEEASQDVENE
-246 SQAISEEGEVSQV
+246 SQAISEEGEVSQVSQV

-280 NSLLKSKIML
+280 NPSLKSKIML

-313 NQYGSKSLTILYIF
+313 KQYGSKSLTILYIF

-350 VAILGIA
+350 VAILGIV
-357 VSLVAYCLMFSSL
+357 VSLLAYCLMFINL
-370 LPVMWVAFFLEAIGG
+370 LPMMCFAFLLEAIGG

-398 LFKGSSLAKFS
+398 LFKGSALAKFS

-421 SGSWIGFIFSSALQ
+421 TGSWIGFAFSSTFQ
-435 WHLLP
+435 WQLLP
-440 ILALIFTAGLLAVLP
+440 ILALIFTAGLLVVLP
-455 QLPNTSYARD
+455 QLPNMSYAD

>member
-1 MCKFACKYS
+1 MKT
-10 CEFALFCKSF
+10 
-20 RGELVAVKSIFSKN
+20 IFSKD

-126 LLMPYNSLAWKWSLV
+126 LLMLGSLAWKWSLV

-221 RFIMKQDIAQASN
+221 RFIMKQDISQASC
-234 EVEGASQDVENE
+234 VEEEASQDVENE
-246 SQAISEEGEVSQV
+246 SQEN
-259 SQENDVDSKSTSNKS
+259 QEKQTELENKADSKSADNQSTIKKS
-274 AAKQSA
+274 ANPS
-280 NSLLKSKIML
+280 LKSKIML

-313 NQYGSKSLTILYIF
+313 KQYGSKSLTILYIF
-327 TGVGSVLASV
+327 SGVGSVLASV

-350 VAILGIA
+350 IAVLGIV
-357 VSLVAYCLMFSSL
+357 VSLLAYCFMFSSL
-370 LPVMWVAFFLEAIGG
+370 LPIMWVAFFLESIGG

-398 LFKGSSLAKFS
+398 LFKGSALAKFS

-421 SGSWIGFIFSSALQ
+421 TGSWIGFAFSSTFQ

-455 QLPNTSYARD
+455 QLPNTSYAALA